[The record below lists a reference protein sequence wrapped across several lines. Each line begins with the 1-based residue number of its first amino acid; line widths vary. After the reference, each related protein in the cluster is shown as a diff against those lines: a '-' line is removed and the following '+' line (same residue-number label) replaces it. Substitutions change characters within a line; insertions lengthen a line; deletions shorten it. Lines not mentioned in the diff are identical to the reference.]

1 MRKVV
6 TALKE
11 STKIYVDIMW
21 FHTAPNGV
29 EYLAAQESYQTSI
42 IHIDMYLKEHSV
54 NTIRRFK
61 HELMRNNIAAI
72 EAER

>member
-42 IHIDMYLKEHSV
+42 GRIDMYLKEHSV
-54 NTIRRFK
+54 SSILRFK
-61 HELMRNNIAAI
+61 LELIRNNIAAI

>member
-21 FHTAPNGV
+21 FHKAPNGV

-42 IHIDMYLKEHSV
+42 GRIDMYLKEHSLR
-54 NTIRRFK
+54 TILQFK
-61 HELMRNNIAAI
+61 RELMRNNIAAI

>member
-6 TALKE
+6 TALDE
-11 STKIYVDIMW
+11 NTKIYIDIMW

-42 IHIDMYLKEHSV
+42 GRIDMYLKEHSLK
-54 NTIRRFK
+54 TISSFK
-61 HELMRNNIAAI
+61 LELMRNGIAAI
-72 EAER
+72 EAVR

>member
-21 FHTAPNGV
+21 FHKAPNGV

-42 IHIDMYLKEHSV
+42 RHIDMYLKEHSIK
-54 NTIRRFK
+54 TILRFK
-61 HELMRNNIAAI
+61 RELMLNSIAAI
-72 EAER
+72 EAQR